1 MTGSSMTYIK
11 QINEYIPDS
20 LLQRKN
26 KNVILDFI
34 DLLGD
39 KTLSRKSEIAH
50 ITSSGFI
57 VNHDATKTLMA
68 HHNIYNTWAWTGG
81 HADDERDL
89 LITALKEAKEETG
102 IKDISFLS
110 DKIMSLD
117 ILPVYSHK
125 KNGQIV
131 STHLHLSVAYAL
143 MADESDELII
153 NHDENSDV
161 MWIEYERLDELCS
174 EPDMVV
180 LYKRLWDKAK
190 DLLKGL

>member
-1 MTGSSMTYIK
+1 MGNSLNYIK

-39 KTLSRKSEIAH
+39 KTLSRKSEVAH
-50 ITSSGFI
+50 LTSSGFI
-57 VNHDATKTLMA
+57 VNHDATKALMA

-81 HADDERDL
+81 HADGEKDL
-89 LITALKEAKEETG
+89 LKTAIKEAKEETG
-102 IKDISFLS
+102 VKKISAIS
-110 DKIMSLD
+110 DNIVSLD
-117 ILPVYSHK
+117 ILPVYSHTK
-125 KNGQIV
+125 RGEIV
-131 STHLHLSVAYAL
+131 STHLHLSIAYVL
-143 MADESDELII
+143 IADESDELII

-161 MWIEYERLDELCS
+161 TWIEYDRLNELCS
-174 EPDMVV
+174 EPDMIV

-190 DLLKGL
+190 KMLNG